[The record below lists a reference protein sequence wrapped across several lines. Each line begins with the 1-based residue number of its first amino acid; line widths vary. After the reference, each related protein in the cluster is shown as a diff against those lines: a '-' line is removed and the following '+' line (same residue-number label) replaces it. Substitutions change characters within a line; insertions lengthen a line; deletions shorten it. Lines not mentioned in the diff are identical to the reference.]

1 MALKDIYIIREAA
14 DVIPFPKDRVKPTEK
29 PFDKDA
35 SVTSMPLSNNR
46 PELSSIK
53 ARLINSF
60 NNFVGSDGMVDN
72 FSLALVKKPYKVD
85 ADFQVKAGEYV
96 LAAPLK
102 DGKYTTGWADVWGGT
117 GRMDSVPIDHLQY
130 IE

>member
-1 MALKDIYIIREAA
+1 MALKNLYIIKEAA
-14 DVIPFPKDRVKPTEK
+14 DVIPFPQDRVKPTEK
-29 PFDKDA
+29 QYDQDA
-35 SVTSMPLSNNR
+35 SVTPMPLANNR
-46 PELSSIK
+46 PDLMSLK

-72 FSLALVKKPYKVD
+72 FSLALVKKSYKVD
-85 ADFQVKAGEYV
+85 SDFQVKTGEYV